1 MQYAGRRVAVAAVFS
16 IVSSTVSGHAATVS
30 QQAGAV
36 LVNKGSGFSQITS
49 DVELPPGAQVM
60 VQQGGIAS
68 ITYAGGCAVRV
79 GSGIWTVQPAP
90 PCANGSSV
98 LDFTG
103 RMNQQTP
110 PTSTDGLPLMA
121 SSLIVAGGFVV
132 LGTQGSDKPA
142 SP

>member
-1 MQYAGRRVAVAAVFS
+1 MQYAGRRVAVAAVLS
-16 IVSSTVSGHAATVS
+16 IVLSTLPGHAATVS

-36 LVNKGSGFSQITS
+36 LVNKGSGFTQITS

-68 ITYAGGCAVRV
+68 ITYADGCAVRV

-103 RMNQQTP
+103 RMNQQAP
-110 PTSTDGLPLMA
+110 PTSTGDLPLITVP
-121 SSLIVAGGFVV
+121 LVIAGGFVY
-132 LGTQGSDKPA
+132 LGTKSSDKPA